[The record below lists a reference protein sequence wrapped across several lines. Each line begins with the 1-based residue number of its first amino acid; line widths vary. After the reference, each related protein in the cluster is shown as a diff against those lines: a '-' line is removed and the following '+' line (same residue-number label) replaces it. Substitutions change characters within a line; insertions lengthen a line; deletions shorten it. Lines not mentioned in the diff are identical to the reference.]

1 MIEDVGRRL
10 SAFAAETLTNVS
22 FCFKTVV
29 SDLKNLKTDSF
40 ACEFLLLLLLGN
52 NSKIVSFCL
61 GISIVLKKKGGHRP
75 EFCIILCVYSSKM
88 ALAFLR
94 GIHLNPSMLYPS
106 SYFSRKHGVL
116 YCCMRSAQTQ
126 TVTQE
131 KEQTKLKVSTQSQPK
146 AVDKFLKDFEAVIGI
161 ETHVQLSTLTK
172 AFCSCPYNYGSPPNT
187 SVCPV
192 CMGLP
197 GALPVLNLKVIE
209 CAVRVGLALNCKLSL
224 NSKFDRKQYF
234 YPDLPKGYQIS
245 QFDIPVCSGGYLDVD
260 LPLEYGGGHRKF
272 GITRVHMEEDAGKLL
287 HTDGGNY
294 SQERTPPSHLNIL
307 VDLNRAGV
315 PLLEIVSE
323 PDMRT
328 GIEAAEYAAELQRLV
343 RYLGVSNGNMQEGSL
358 RCDVNISVRPIG
370 QLAFGT
376 KVEIKNLNS
385 FSSMSRAIDY
395 EISRQVQLHN
405 QGQVEQIV
413 QETRLWEEGAQ
424 KTVTMRKKEGL
435 ADYRYFPEPDLPG
448 VTLTEE
454 YVDSIRESL
463 PELPEDKRRRY
474 EKMGLSMQDVLFLA
488 NDINVAEFFDATLSG
503 GADIKLAANWIMGD
517 IAAYMKNGKVTIS
530 EIKLTPQEL
539 GELIASI
546 KDGTISGKIGKE
558 VINTLA
564 YSLLHES
571 NVLFHFLN
579 KQIVDSAEIE
589 KMVDK
594 VIADNPKQLE
604 QYRGGKTKLQGFF
617 AGQVM
622 KESKGKANP
631 KLLNKI
637 LLEKL
642 NAQS

>member
-1 MIEDVGRRL
+1 
-10 SAFAAETLTNVS
+10 
-22 FCFKTVV
+22 
-29 SDLKNLKTDSF
+29 
-40 ACEFLLLLLLGN
+40 
-52 NSKIVSFCL
+52 
-61 GISIVLKKKGGHRP
+61 
-75 EFCIILCVYSSKM
+75 M
-88 ALAFLR
+88 ALTFLR
-94 GIHLNPSMLYPS
+94 GIQLNPSMLYPS
-106 SYFSRKHGVL
+106 SYFARKHGVL

-126 TVTQE
+126 TATQE

-197 GALPVLNLKVIE
+197 GALPVLNSKVIE
-209 CAVRVGLALNCKLSL
+209 SAVRVGLALNCKLSL

-245 QFDIPVCSGGYLDVD
+245 QFDIPIASGGYLDVD

-287 HTDGGNY
+287 HTDGGSY
-294 SQERTPPSHLNIL
+294 SQ

-323 PDMRT
+323 PDMTT

-343 RYLGVSNGNMQEGSL
+343 RYLGVGNGNMQEGSL

-370 QLAFGT
+370 QLEFGT

-395 EISRQVQLHN
+395 EISRQVELHN
-405 QGQVEQIV
+405 QGQIDQIV

-448 VTLTEE
+448 VSLTEE
-454 YVDSIRESL
+454 YVNSIRESL

-488 NDINVAEFFDATLSG
+488 NDINIADFFDTTTAG

-517 IAAYMKNGKVTIS
+517 IAAYMKNEKVNIN

-546 KDGTISGKIGKE
+546 KDETISGKIGKE
-558 VINTLA
+558 I
-564 YSLLHES
+564 
-571 NVLFHFLN
+571 LFELIA
-579 KQIVDSAEIE
+579 KGGTVKGLIKEKDLVQIVDTVEIE

-594 VIADNPKQLE
+594 VIADSPKQLE
-604 QYRGGKTKLQGFF
+604 QYRGGKTKLQGYF

-642 NAQS
+642 NAKS